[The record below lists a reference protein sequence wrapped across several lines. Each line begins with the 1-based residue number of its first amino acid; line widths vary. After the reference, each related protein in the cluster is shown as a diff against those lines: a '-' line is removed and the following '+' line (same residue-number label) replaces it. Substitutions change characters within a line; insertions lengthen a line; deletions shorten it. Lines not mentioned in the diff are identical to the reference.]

1 MESSLSLQSNIA
13 CSGRKNSNLLQGI
26 YSRSEWGL
34 LLPFTSRLSNI
45 ISILAGMIRWSSS
58 VQIAVQFAILQERL
72 ADGTGTI
79 DGGEEQKGLSHRL
92 ATVGL
97 VRRGGPKVSPRAF
110 LSIFLSIDLPPAI
123 GRTR

>member
-34 LLPFTSRLSNI
+34 LLPFMSRLSNI

-72 ADGTGTI
+72 ADGTEGFKSPSR
-79 DGGEEQKGLSHRL
+79 DGG
-92 ATVGL
+92 
-97 VRRGGPKVSPRAF
+97 PRPSWGA
-110 LSIFLSIDLPPAI
+110 
-123 GRTR
+123 